1 MNDKIVLP
9 TDEIRELK
17 EFDNPEQFT
26 TESDGIKYIGFSYSA
41 SKAYDL
47 LNPILIIRP
56 TNPLLRTE
64 AERKIELDENNRIFE
79 SWLTTCHFDNLTIDE
94 LDEIKDH
101 VFAAISFFKTPGSVR
116 TELFRQFRL
125 STIRKINRRIKE
137 HRNILDE
144 SHTLPLVT
152 RIKLAEFIDR
162 INALEKVKTNLQKT
176 RSGELKALSSV
187 LTPLHKVLRDQRR
200 AQPVESIIQ
209 LINYLPDTGGFKATK
224 HNIYDYLK

>member
-47 LNPILIIRP
+47 LNPILTIRP

-64 AERKIELDENNRIFE
+64 AKRKIELDENNRIFE

-101 VFAAISFFKTPGSVR
+101 VFAIISFFKTP
-116 TELFRQFRL
+116 
-125 STIRKINRRIKE
+125 
-137 HRNILDE
+137 
-144 SHTLPLVT
+144 
-152 RIKLAEFIDR
+152 
-162 INALEKVKTNLQKT
+162 
-176 RSGELKALSSV
+176 
-187 LTPLHKVLRDQRR
+187 
-200 AQPVESIIQ
+200 
-209 LINYLPDTGGFKATK
+209 
-224 HNIYDYLK
+224 